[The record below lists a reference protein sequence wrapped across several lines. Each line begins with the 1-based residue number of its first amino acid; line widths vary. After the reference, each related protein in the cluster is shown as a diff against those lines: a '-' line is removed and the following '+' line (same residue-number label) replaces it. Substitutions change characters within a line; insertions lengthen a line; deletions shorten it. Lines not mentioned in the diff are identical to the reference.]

1 MHKSECYHSA
11 ASCYKY
17 IIEYFHPGFLL
28 GITATLERLDNEDVF
43 ALFNRYLV
51 YIFRILSNI
60 LSKI

>member
-1 MHKSECYHSA
+1 MTECHHSA
-11 ASCYKY
+11 VSSYKH
-17 IIEYFHPGFLL
+17 IIEYFHHGFLL